1 MQIRA
6 RLAAVA
12 GTIVLVCG
20 LAHAQAPAYA
30 QAPAARAETDL
41 LTYVNHARQARGL
54 ATLRWDES
62 LAAAAR
68 RHAEVM
74 ARHGSAQHGFE
85 GELSLSARVK
95 QAGAHFSWLAENVA
109 QGPTAE
115 FIHSQFMHSAPHL
128 ANILDRDMDSIGVGV
143 VERGGQ
149 LFVVEDFSQARREI
163 GSSGDR
169 VIGSSGDRAI

>member
-6 RLAAVA
+6 RLAAVVA
-12 GTIVLVCG
+12 GVFLLVCG

-30 QAPAARAETDL
+30 QASTARAEREL
-41 LTYVNHARQARGL
+41 LTYVNRARQAQGL
-54 ATLRWDES
+54 PALRWDES

-74 ARHGSAQHGFE
+74 ARHGSAEHGFE
-85 GELSLSARVK
+85 GEPSLSARVK
-95 QAGAHFSWLAENVA
+95 EAGARFSWLAENVA
-109 QGPTAE
+109 LGPTVE
-115 FIHSQFMHSAPHL
+115 FIHSQFMNSARHR

-149 LFVVEDFSQARREI
+149 FFVAEDFSQAR
-163 GSSGDR
+163 
-169 VIGSSGDRAI
+169 